1 MSMLNERRRFKRFDV
16 SLDVTFETSMQ
27 SGEYMTGVTKNFSRS
42 GLCFESRA
50 FTAALKSTM
59 ELKLKLPGQD
69 SFVSVL
75 GDVAWKEELRD
86 KCWIG
91 LQLREINK
99 EAKRQILDYAYDL
112 WVEENRKLIAAG
124 KG

>member
-1 MSMLNERRRFKRFDV
+1 MVSERRRFKRFDV

-27 SGEYMTGVTKNFSRS
+27 SGEYITGVTKNFSRS
-42 GLCFESRA
+42 GLCFESQA
-50 FTAALKSTM
+50 FATALKSPM
-59 ELKLKLPGQD
+59 ALKLKLPEQD

-75 GDVAWKEELRD
+75 GDVVWKEELRD

-91 LQLREINK
+91 IQLREINK
-99 EAKRQILDYAYDL
+99 EAKRQILDHAYDL
-112 WVEENRKLIAAG
+112 WVEENRQLIAAG

>member
-1 MSMLNERRRFKRFDV
+1 MVSERRRFKRFDV

-27 SGEYMTGVTKNFSRS
+27 PGEYIAGVTKNFSRS
-42 GLCFESRA
+42 GLCFESRSFA
-50 FTAALKSTM
+50 EALESPM
-59 ELKLKLPGQD
+59 ALKLKLPEQD

-75 GDVAWKEELRD
+75 GDVVWKEELRD

-91 LQLREINK
+91 IQLREINK
-99 EAKRQILDYAYDL
+99 EAKRQILDHAYDL
-112 WVEENRKLIAAG
+112 WVEENRQLIAAG